1 MLVSVCGPSKYI
13 VALQL
18 EASVDSEG
26 ALTVRASQG
35 GRAATAFDRS
45 IAGNP
50 TGRGVPHSALG
61 PTLRSQ
67 GKSSRGVR
75 TCTSTCHDDL

>member
-1 MLVSVCGPSKYI
+1 M
-13 VALQL
+13 
-18 EASVDSEG
+18 
-26 ALTVRASQG
+26 RASQG

-67 GKSSRGVR
+67 GRLALVASLWRDG
-75 TCTSTCHDDL
+75 DLSWLDGAGCNRCNLDQAEFSLKLL